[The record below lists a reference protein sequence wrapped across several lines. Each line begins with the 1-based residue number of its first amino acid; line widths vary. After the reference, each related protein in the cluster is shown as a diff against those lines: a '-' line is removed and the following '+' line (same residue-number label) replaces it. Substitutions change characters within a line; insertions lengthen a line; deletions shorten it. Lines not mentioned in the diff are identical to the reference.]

1 MNIPQLLTTARIAVD
16 VEARSK
22 KRALELVA
30 EALAADTSA
39 LGQGAVFTS
48 LIGRERLGSTAVG
61 HGVALPHGRAEGI
74 TGCQGAF
81 IRLKDPV
88 DFEAD
93 DGDPVDLVFGLLV
106 PTVCGDEHLAA
117 LSAIAQC
124 FDDGNLRESLR
135 AAKDADEVLRL
146 MSDHQCG

>member
-1 MNIPQLLTTARIAVD
+1 MKIPQLLTVGRIAVD

-30 EALAADTSA
+30 EALAADTTD
-39 LGQGAVFTS
+39 LGQAAVFTS

-61 HGVALPHGRAEGI
+61 HGVALPHGRADGI
-74 TGCQGAF
+74 TDCIGAF
-81 IRLKDPV
+81 IRLKDAV

-135 AAKDADEVLRL
+135 VAKDADEVLRL
-146 MSDHQCG
+146 MSEYQCG